1 MRLLN
6 LLFLSGLA
14 TAAPGTTLHARAAV
28 NDRCNIGYCTQ
39 NGGTTGGGNAAQVT
53 VRSLSELAAAAS
65 ATGPS
70 VILVQGSISGAAK
83 VQVGSDKT
91 IIGKS
96 GSSLNGI
103 GFTINGKKNVIIRNM
118 KIAKVAATYGDAI
131 TIQKSTNVWVDH
143 CDISSE
149 KGSDKDFYDGLVD
162 LSHAADFVT
171 ISHSYLHDHH
181 KGCLVGHSDNNAA
194 EDVGKLRVTYANN
207 HFKNVGSR
215 GPLLRFGTA
224 HIFKFV
230 YQYPF
235 LYFTNSKN
243 SGYYD
248 TMDTGLNS
256 RMNAQALIQSSVFT
270 NVGKKAIFSE
280 SSREVGYV
288 VAEDVVLNGQ
298 SQNTAPKGN
307 LSSGKI
313 PYQFSLL
320 GSGRVASTVPGQ
332 AGQRLSF

>member
-6 LLFLSGLA
+6 LLFLSSLA
-14 TAAPGTTLHARAAV
+14 TAAPGSTLHARAAV
-28 NDRCNIGYCTQ
+28 NDPCNIGYCTQ
-39 NGGTTGGGNAAQVT
+39 NGGSTTGGGNAAQVT
-53 VRSLSELAAAAS
+53 VKSLSELAAAAS

-83 VQVGSDKT
+83 VQVASDKT

-96 GSSLNGI
+96 GSSLTGI

-181 KGCLVGHSDNNAA
+181 KGSLVGHSDSNAA

-207 HFKNVGSR
+207 HFKNIGSR

-224 HIFKFV
+224 HIF
-230 YQYPF
+230 
-235 LYFTNSKN
+235 N
-243 SGYYD
+243 GYYD

-280 SSREVGYV
+280 SSKEVGYV

-313 PYQFSLL
+313 PYQFNLL
-320 GSGRVASTVPGQ
+320 GSGKVASTVPGQ
-332 AGQRLSF
+332 AGQKLSF